1 MSLMPGILASSAA
14 VALALDL
21 SPELKFKILQPEA
34 DLADKKEGTYIV
46 SIPGPCQIVPPFSSN
61 HGSPRRGR

>member
-14 VALALDL
+14 VALALDV

-34 DLADKKEGTYIV
+34 DLTEKKEDT
-46 SIPGPCQIVPPFSSN
+46 S
-61 HGSPRRGR
+61 